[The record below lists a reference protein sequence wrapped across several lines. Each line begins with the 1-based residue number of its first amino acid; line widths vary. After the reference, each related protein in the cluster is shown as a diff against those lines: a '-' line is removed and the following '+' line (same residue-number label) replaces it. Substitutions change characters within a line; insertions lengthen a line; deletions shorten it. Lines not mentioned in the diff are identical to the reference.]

1 MICVQILT
9 RRREQTL
16 TRFTN
21 AMLHLLFAGWM
32 PEICC
37 RTANIMNISFKVLI
51 FCNFFCFFN
60 QRFMTSYLDNS
71 SLMERQCAKT
81 ASSKTSSVADQTEF
95 NLLDCR
101 NSAFCLV
108 RRMVSPLIRKR
119 VNIIHLHLC
128 QWCCRWILYYIQM
141 FRIRFYK
148 TFSVKCIRIQI
159 LCVKAAGIIHLV
171 RFEVFKGRKDFRII
185 NTV

>member
-21 AMLHLLFAGWM
+21 AMLHLFFAGWM

-108 RRMVSPLIRKR
+108 RRMVSPLEESKHHPSPS
-119 VNIIHLHLC
+119 VSVVLPVDSVLHTDDQNMVL
-128 QWCCRWILYYIQM
+128 QDV
-141 FRIRFYK
+141 FR
-148 TFSVKCIRIQI
+148 
-159 LCVKAAGIIHLV
+159 
-171 RFEVFKGRKDFRII
+171 
-185 NTV
+185 